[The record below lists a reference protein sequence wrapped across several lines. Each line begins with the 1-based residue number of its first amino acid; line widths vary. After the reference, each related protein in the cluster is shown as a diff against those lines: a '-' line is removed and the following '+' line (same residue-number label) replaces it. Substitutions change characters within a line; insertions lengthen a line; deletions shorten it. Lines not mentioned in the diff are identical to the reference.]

1 MHNKRVYD
9 INIAIERIKNY
20 CALQDRC
27 QWDVLQKLREWG
39 LQQATKDHI
48 LEILI
53 ADKFVD
59 EQRFSTSYCRG
70 KFRIKNWGKKK
81 IINELKRKH
90 ISIIC
95 INIGLKEIDE
105 KEYNLVLEKLYYQK
119 KNSTK
124 DKNQFVRKTKIAKF
138 LIQRGFENNLVW
150 DKIRELSDK

>member
-27 QWDVLQKLREWG
+27 QWDVIQKLREWG

-53 ADKFVD
+53 TNKFID
-59 EQRFSTSYCRG
+59 EERFSTSFCRG
-70 KFRIKNWGKKK
+70 KFRIKNWGKRK
-81 IINELKRKH
+81 IVNELRRKQ
-90 ISIIC
+90 ISSIC
-95 INIGLKEIDE
+95 INTGLKEIDE
-105 KEYNLVLEKLYYQK
+105 NEYNLVLEKLFYQK
-119 KNSTK
+119 GSSIK
-124 DKNQFVRKTKIAKF
+124 DKNQFIRKTKIANF

>member
-53 ADKFVD
+53 TNKFID
-59 EQRFSTSYCRG
+59 EERFSTSFCRG
-70 KFRIKNWGKKK
+70 KFRIKNWGKRK
-81 IINELKRKH
+81 IINELKRKQ
-90 ISIIC
+90 ISSIC
-95 INIGLKEIDE
+95 INTGLKEIDE
-105 KEYNLVLEKLYYQK
+105 KEYDLVLEKLFYQK
-119 KNSTK
+119 ERSIK
-124 DKNQFVRKTKIAKF
+124 DKNQFIRKTKIANF

>member
-1 MHNKRVYD
+1 MHNKKVYD
-9 INIAIERIKNY
+9 VSIAIERIKNY

-27 QWDVLQKLREWG
+27 QWDVLQKLREWE

-53 ADKFVD
+53 TDKFVD
-59 EQRFSTSYCRG
+59 EERFSTSFCRG
-70 KFRIKNWGKKK
+70 KFRIKNWGRRK
-81 IINELKRKH
+81 IINELKRKQ

-105 KEYNLVLEKLYYQK
+105 KEYNLVLEKLFFQK
-119 KNSTK
+119 EINTK
-124 DKNQFVRKTKIAKF
+124 DKNQFIRKTKIANF

>member
-53 ADKFVD
+53 TDKFID
-59 EQRFSTSYCRG
+59 EERFSTSFCRG
-70 KFRIKNWGKKK
+70 KFRIKNWGKRK
-81 IINELKRKH
+81 IINELKRKQ
-90 ISIIC
+90 ISSIC
-95 INIGLKEIDE
+95 INTGLKEIDE
-105 KEYNLVLEKLYYQK
+105 KEYDLVLEKLFYQK
-119 KNSTK
+119 ERSIK
-124 DKNQFVRKTKIAKF
+124 DKNQFIRKTKIANF

>member
-27 QWDVLQKLREWG
+27 QWDVIQKLREWG
-39 LQQATKDHI
+39 LQQSTKDHI

-53 ADKFVD
+53 TNKFID
-59 EQRFSTSYCRG
+59 EERFSTSFCRG
-70 KFRIKNWGKKK
+70 KFRIKNWGKRK
-81 IINELKRKH
+81 IVNELRRKQ
-90 ISIIC
+90 ISSIC
-95 INIGLKEIDE
+95 INTGLKEIDE
-105 KEYNLVLEKLYYQK
+105 KEYDLVLEKSFYQK
-119 KNSTK
+119 ERSIK
-124 DKNQFVRKTKIAKF
+124 DKNQFIRKTKIANF

>member
-9 INIAIERIKNY
+9 ISIAIERIKNY

-53 ADKFVD
+53 TDKFID
-59 EQRFSTSYCRG
+59 EQRFSASFCRG
-70 KFRIKNWGKKK
+70 KFRIKNWGKRK
-81 IINELKRKH
+81 IINELKRKQ
-90 ISIIC
+90 ISSIC
-95 INIGLKEIDE
+95 INTGLKEIDE
-105 KEYNLVLEKLYYQK
+105 KEYNLVLEKLFYQK
-119 KNSTK
+119 EGSIK
-124 DKNQFVRKTKIAKF
+124 DKNQFIRKTKIANF

>member
-53 ADKFVD
+53 TDKFID
-59 EQRFSTSYCRG
+59 EERFSTSFCRG
-70 KFRIKNWGKKK
+70 KFRIKNWGKRK
-81 IINELKRKH
+81 IINELKRKQ
-90 ISIIC
+90 ISSIC
-95 INIGLKEIDE
+95 INTGLKEIDE
-105 KEYNLVLEKLYYQK
+105 KEYNLVLEKLFYQK
-119 KNSTK
+119 ESSIK
-124 DKNQFVRKTKIAKF
+124 DKNQFVRKTKIANF

>member
-27 QWDVLQKLREWG
+27 QWDVIQKLREWG

-53 ADKFVD
+53 TNKFID
-59 EQRFSTSYCRG
+59 EERFSTSFCRG
-70 KFRIKNWGKKK
+70 KFRIKNWGKRK
-81 IINELKRKH
+81 IVNELKRKQ
-90 ISIIC
+90 ISSIC
-95 INIGLKEIDE
+95 INTGLKEIDE
-105 KEYNLVLEKLYYQK
+105 KEYNLVLVKLFYQK
-119 KNSTK
+119 ESSIK
-124 DKNQFVRKTKIAKF
+124 DKNQFIRKTKIANF

>member
-27 QWDVLQKLREWG
+27 QWDVIQKLREWG

-53 ADKFVD
+53 TNKFID
-59 EQRFSTSYCRG
+59 EERFSTSVCRG
-70 KFRIKNWGKKK
+70 KFRIKNWGKRK
-81 IINELKRKH
+81 IVNELRRKQ
-90 ISIIC
+90 ISSIC
-95 INIGLKEIDE
+95 INTGLKEIDE
-105 KEYNLVLEKLYYQK
+105 KEYDLVLEKLFYQK
-119 KNSTK
+119 ERSIK
-124 DKNQFVRKTKIAKF
+124 DKNQFIRKTKIANF
-138 LIQRGFENNLVW
+138 LIQRGFESNLVW

>member
-27 QWDVLQKLREWG
+27 QWDVIQKLREWG
-39 LQQATKDHI
+39 LQQSTKDHI

-53 ADKFVD
+53 TNKFID
-59 EQRFSTSYCRG
+59 EERFSTSFCRG
-70 KFRIKNWGKKK
+70 KFRIKNWGKRK
-81 IINELKRKH
+81 IINELRRKQ
-90 ISIIC
+90 ISSIC
-95 INIGLKEIDE
+95 INTGLKEIDE
-105 KEYNLVLEKLYYQK
+105 KEYDLVLEKLFYQK
-119 KNSTK
+119 ERSIK
-124 DKNQFVRKTKIAKF
+124 DKNQFIRKTKIANF

>member
-27 QWDVLQKLREWG
+27 QWDVIQKLREWG

-53 ADKFVD
+53 TNKFID
-59 EQRFSTSYCRG
+59 EERFSTSFCRG
-70 KFRIKNWGKKK
+70 KFRIKNWGKRK
-81 IINELKRKH
+81 IVNELRRKQ
-90 ISIIC
+90 ISSIC
-95 INIGLKEIDE
+95 INTGLKEIDE
-105 KEYNLVLEKLYYQK
+105 KEYDLVLEKLFYQK
-119 KNSTK
+119 ERSIK
-124 DKNQFVRKTKIAKF
+124 DKNQFIRKTKIANF

>member
-9 INIAIERIKNY
+9 ISIAIERIKNY

-27 QWDVLQKLREWG
+27 QWDVIQKLGEWG

-53 ADKFVD
+53 TNKFID
-59 EQRFSTSYCRG
+59 EERFSTSFCRG
-70 KFRIKNWGKKK
+70 KFRIKNWGKRK
-81 IINELKRKH
+81 IVNELKGKQ
-90 ISIIC
+90 ISSIC
-95 INIGLKEIDE
+95 INTGLKEIDE
-105 KEYNLVLEKLYYQK
+105 KEYDLVLEKLFYQK
-119 KNSTK
+119 ERSIK
-124 DKNQFVRKTKIAKF
+124 DKNQFMRKTKIANF

>member
-27 QWDVLQKLREWG
+27 QWDVIQKLSEWG

-53 ADKFVD
+53 TDKFID
-59 EQRFSTSYCRG
+59 EERFSISFCRG
-70 KFRIKNWGKKK
+70 KFRIKNWGKRK
-81 IINELKRKH
+81 IINELRRKQ
-90 ISIIC
+90 ISSIC
-95 INIGLKEIDE
+95 INTGLKEIDE
-105 KEYNLVLEKLYYQK
+105 KEYDLVLEKLFYQK
-119 KNSTK
+119 ERSIK
-124 DKNQFVRKTKIAKF
+124 DKNQFTRKTKVANF

>member
-1 MHNKRVYD
+1 MYNKRVYD

-27 QWDVLQKLREWG
+27 QWDVIQKLREWG

-53 ADKFVD
+53 TNKFID
-59 EQRFSTSYCRG
+59 EERFSTSFCRG
-70 KFRIKNWGKKK
+70 KFSIKNWGKRK
-81 IINELKRKH
+81 IINELKRKQ
-90 ISIIC
+90 ISSIC
-95 INIGLKEIDE
+95 INTGLKEIDE
-105 KEYNLVLEKLYYQK
+105 KEYDLVLEKLFYQK
-119 KNSTK
+119 ERSIK
-124 DKNQFVRKTKIAKF
+124 DKNQFIRKTKIANF

>member
-27 QWDVLQKLREWG
+27 QWDVIQKLREWG

-53 ADKFVD
+53 TNKFID
-59 EQRFSTSYCRG
+59 EERFSTSFCRG
-70 KFRIKNWGKKK
+70 KFRIKNWGKRK
-81 IINELKRKH
+81 IINELRRKQ
-90 ISIIC
+90 ISNIC
-95 INIGLKEIDE
+95 INTGLKEINE
-105 KEYNLVLEKLYYQK
+105 KEYDLVLEKLFYQK
-119 KNSTK
+119 ERSIK
-124 DKNQFVRKTKIAKF
+124 DKNQFIRKTKIANF

>member
-27 QWDVLQKLREWG
+27 QWDVLKKLREWG

-48 LEILI
+48 LEIMI
-53 ADKFVD
+53 TDKFID
-59 EQRFSTSYCRG
+59 EERFSNSFCRG
-70 KFRIKNWGKKK
+70 KFKIKNWGKRK
-81 IINELKRKH
+81 IINELKRKQ
-90 ISIIC
+90 ISSIC
-95 INIGLKEIDE
+95 IKTGLKEIDE
-105 KEYNLVLEKLYYQK
+105 KEYNLVLEKLFYQK
-119 KNSTK
+119 ESSIK
-124 DKNQFVRKTKIAKF
+124 DKNQYVRKTKIANF

>member
-27 QWDVLQKLREWG
+27 QWDVIQKLREWG

-53 ADKFVD
+53 TNKFID
-59 EQRFSTSYCRG
+59 EERFSTSFCRG
-70 KFRIKNWGKKK
+70 KFRIKNWGKRK
-81 IINELKRKH
+81 IVNELRRKQ
-90 ISIIC
+90 ISSIC
-95 INIGLKEIDE
+95 INTGLKEIDE
-105 KEYNLVLEKLYYQK
+105 KEYDLVLEKLFYQK
-119 KNSTK
+119 ERSIK
-124 DKNQFVRKTKIAKF
+124 DKNHFIRKTKIANF

>member
-1 MHNKRVYD
+1 MHKKRVYD

-27 QWDVLQKLREWG
+27 QWDVIQKLREWG

-53 ADKFVD
+53 TNKFID
-59 EQRFSTSYCRG
+59 EERFSTSFCRG
-70 KFRIKNWGKKK
+70 KFRIKNWGKRK
-81 IINELKRKH
+81 IINELRRKQ
-90 ISIIC
+90 ISSIC
-95 INIGLKEIDE
+95 INTGLKEIDE
-105 KEYNLVLEKLYYQK
+105 KEYDLVLEKLFYQK
-119 KNSTK
+119 ERSIK
-124 DKNQFVRKTKIAKF
+124 DKNQFIRKTKIANF

>member
-53 ADKFVD
+53 TNKFID
-59 EQRFSTSYCRG
+59 EERFSTSFCRG
-70 KFRIKNWGKKK
+70 KFRIKNWGKRK
-81 IINELKRKH
+81 IINELRRKQ
-90 ISIIC
+90 ISSIC
-95 INIGLKEIDE
+95 INTGLKEIDE
-105 KEYNLVLEKLYYQK
+105 KEYNLVLVKLFYQK
-119 KNSTK
+119 ESSIK
-124 DKNQFVRKTKIAKF
+124 DKNQFIRKTKIANF

>member
-9 INIAIERIKNY
+9 ISIAIERIKNY

-27 QWDVLQKLREWG
+27 QWDVIQKLREWG

-53 ADKFVD
+53 TNKFID
-59 EQRFSTSYCRG
+59 EERFSTSFCRG
-70 KFRIKNWGKKK
+70 KFSIKNWGKRK
-81 IINELKRKH
+81 IINELRRKQ
-90 ISIIC
+90 ISSIC
-95 INIGLKEIDE
+95 INTGLKEIDE
-105 KEYNLVLEKLYYQK
+105 KEYDLVLEKLFYQK
-119 KNSTK
+119 ERSIK
-124 DKNQFVRKTKIAKF
+124 DKNQFIRKTKIANF

>member
-20 CALQDRC
+20 CTLQDRC

-53 ADKFVD
+53 TDKFID
-59 EQRFSTSYCRG
+59 EERFSISFCRG
-70 KFRIKNWGKKK
+70 KFRIKNWGKRK
-81 IINELKRKH
+81 IVNELKRKQ
-90 ISIIC
+90 ISSIC
-95 INIGLKEIDE
+95 INTGLKEI
-105 KEYNLVLEKLYYQK
+105 EKLFYQK
-119 KNSTK
+119 ERSIK
-124 DKNQFVRKTKIAKF
+124 DKNQFIRKTKIANF

>member
-53 ADKFVD
+53 TNKFID
-59 EQRFSTSYCRG
+59 EERFSISFCRG
-70 KFRIKNWGKKK
+70 KFRIKNWGKRK
-81 IINELKRKH
+81 IVNELKRKQ
-90 ISIIC
+90 ISSIC
-95 INIGLKEIDE
+95 INTGLKEIDE
-105 KEYNLVLEKLYYQK
+105 KEYDLVLEKLFYQK
-119 KNSTK
+119 ERSIK
-124 DKNQFVRKTKIAKF
+124 DKNQFIRKTKIANF